1 MSTNKW
7 TPFRNVGNVQSGA
20 GFPIVYQGLTEGE
33 YPFYKVGDMNSEGNE
48 IFMSQANH
56 YISDEVRRE
65 LGAKVIPPDSII
77 FPKVGGAIL
86 TNKKRITTLPCC
98 IDNNLMSIWVD
109 PAAYSKKYFYYFFN
123 SIDLFELSNKAGLPS
138 ITQTALYE
146 LKVPIPPLPEQER
159 IVAKLDAAFAAI
171 DKAKANVER
180 NLHNAKELFQSK
192 LNEVFENLE
201 SQYERTPIAS
211 VCKEIF
217 AGGDAPRE
225 NFSEA
230 RTDKFH
236 IPIIANAVKD
246 HGLYGYTDLVRVSE
260 PSITIAARGSG
271 TGHTEIRLEPFFPIV
286 RLIVL
291 IPKRE
296 MIDLSFFCYS
306 IKNLEILRSGSA
318 IPQLTVPM
326 IKGYSLAVPPLET
339 QEVLVEM
346 LNSLE
351 GSLQSLETYYT
362 RKLTELETLK
372 KSVLERAFR
381 GEI

>member
-1 MSTNKW
+1 MKEGWEYGILENAVDKASSNLSINK
-7 TPFRNVGNVQSGA
+7 
-20 GFPIVYQGLTEGE
+20 LTDEEGE
-33 YPFYKVGDMNSEGNE
+33 YPLFGASGFVKNLSFYHQVQE
-48 IFMSQANH
+48 
-56 YISDEVRRE
+56 YISLVKD
-65 LGAKVIPPDSII
+65 GAGVGRVERKPAKSSVVGTLQYLIPKEGFDIDFIYYFLLSID
-77 FPKVGGAIL
+77 F
-86 TNKKRITTLPCC
+86 
-98 IDNNLMSIWVD
+98 
-109 PAAYSKKYFYYFFN
+109 KKYLQGSTIPHVYYKDYKGEAFP
-123 SIDLFELSNKAGLPS
+123 LL
-138 ITQTALYE
+138 
-146 LKVPIPPLPEQER
+146 PLPEQER
-159 IVAKLDAAFAAI
+159 IVAQLDAAFAAI

-291 IPKRE
+291 MPKRE